1 MNNMNIQKE
10 KQEQWCI
17 TDLFYMTKSYEQILE
32 DHVLIK
38 KIKFTLEKAGMSRYT
53 DGCTL

>member
-32 DHVLIK
+32 DHCLFLI
-38 KIKFTLEKAGMSRYT
+38 SV
-53 DGCTL
+53 DGFLFH